1 MKAVLLTGGKHN
13 NGWTNNPDT
22 SGPNRGRT
30 IQPIDAIYGVG
41 TANIDRS
48 YRVLTGGQHS
58 SSTSPSGLLSAPI
71 AAWETTTLSNNQS
84 KYIKF
89 TVASLADEVSIVLTW
104 HQRVNSGF
112 ASYSFVD
119 MDLELLQYNNG
130 KPTPLVGDSGL
141 GVFGTGNVVSESDV
155 DNVEHLYIQNLSPGE
170 YVLKI
175 HRLDTAGGSRVFSVG
190 WLFPEQDGVP
200 GDLNGDGVVDV
211 NDLLIIIAGWGACAG
226 DCPADLNGDG
236 VVNVVDI
243 LALLSY
249 WS

>member
-1 MKAVLLTGGKHN
+1 
-13 NGWTNNPDT
+13 
-22 SGPNRGRT
+22 
-30 IQPIDAIYGVG
+30 
-41 TANIDRS
+41 
-48 YRVLTGGQHS
+48 
-58 SSTSPSGLLSAPI
+58 
-71 AAWETTTLSNNQS
+71 
-84 KYIKF
+84 
-89 TVASLADEVSIVLTW
+89 
-104 HQRVNSGF
+104 
-112 ASYSFVD
+112 
-119 MDLELLQYNNG
+119 
-130 KPTPLVGDSGL
+130 
-141 GVFGTGNVVSESDV
+141 VFGTGNVVSESDV